1 MQVQAINSQP
11 KSNLRKATGV
21 AAKAATISAAL
32 TTASHAA
39 IIAGAKKNPYYT
51 DVIEQAKSGL
61 QNAKIKESLK
71 AKQLETYDD
80 VLKICQNK
88 KVDSAYIKKYA
99 TLGAK
104 TAVGYGLFFGGVYLL
119 CKTISDKIKSNKA
132 E

>member
-1 MQVQAINSQP
+1 MQVQAINNQP

-21 AAKAATISAAL
+21 AAKVAAVSTAL

-61 QNAKIKESLK
+61 QNSKMQETIK
-71 AKQLETYDD
+71 AKYTEYYDD

-99 TLGAK
+99 KLGVK